1 MVPIYGS
8 VDSNSFQ
15 EALKIGRPPNIVK
28 LFSHSQAILVSSKF
42 MDQAMIKK
50 GQIHLHRR

>member
-1 MVPIYGS
+1 